1 VAKAAVLSRTS
12 DHQPLSNLKPF
23 WSRIL
28 KKSFIAFSLILL
40 CLTAMGQGYPT
51 KQVRIVVPLSPG
63 GPVDVITRAMGVKLT
78 EIWGQPVVID
88 NRPGA
93 NEIVGAENVASSKG
107 DGYTLFMAT
116 DASISQ
122 NQYLYSKL
130 PYDPINA
137 FLPVTRVAQ
146 ANMALFVPANFPANN
161 MKEFVAY
168 AKQNPGK
175 IAYGSTGIGNV
186 THLAMAW
193 LENRTGIELNHVPYK
208 GLAPVIQDML
218 AGQVQAAFGALSV
231 LEPHIKAGKL
241 KALAIS
247 GSERAKMLPNL
258 PTIIESGYENI
269 DANFNIALLA
279 PRDTPKEVV
288 NKIANDVRKIIREPA
303 FREKYIDAYAFEL
316 VASSPE
322 DFGAYIA
329 KDRIRQEQRIKIS
342 GAKLD

>member
-1 VAKAAVLSRTS
+1 MKILLAVLSLA
-12 DHQPLSNLKPF
+12 LSC
-23 WSRIL
+23 
-28 KKSFIAFSLILL
+28 FS
-40 CLTAMGQGYPT
+40 ASAQNYPT
-51 KQVRIVVPLSPG
+51 KPVRIVVPLSPG
-63 GPVDVITRAMGVKLT
+63 GPVDVITRALAVKLT
-78 EIWGQPVVID
+78 EVWGQPVVID
-88 NRPGA
+88 NKPGA
-93 NEIVGAENVASSKG
+93 NEIVGAENVAASKG

-116 DASISQ
+116 DPSISQ

-137 FLPVTRVAQ
+137 FAPVTRVAL
-146 ANMALFVPANFPANN
+146 ANMALFVPTSLPVNN

-175 IAYGSTGIGNV
+175 IAYGSTGIGNA
-186 THLAMAW
+186 THLSMAW

-218 AGQVQAAFGALSV
+218 GGQVQAAFGALSV

-247 GSERAKMLPNL
+247 GSDRPKMLPNL

-279 PRDTPKEVV
+279 PRDTPKELV

-303 FREKYIDAYAFEL
+303 FREKYIDAYAFDL
-316 VASSPE
+316 VASTPE
-322 DFGAYIA
+322 EFGAYIVR
-329 KDRIRQEQRIKIS
+329 DRIRQEQRIKIS